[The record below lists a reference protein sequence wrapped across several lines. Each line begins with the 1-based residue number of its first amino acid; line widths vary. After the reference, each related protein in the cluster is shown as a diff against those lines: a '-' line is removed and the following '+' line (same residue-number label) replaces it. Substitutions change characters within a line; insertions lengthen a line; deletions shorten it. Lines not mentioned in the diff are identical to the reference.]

1 MFKVSRKFFS
11 LSNDIKM
18 KYAADV
24 AQRENDHGFVQ
35 TEGERVDTSIPHGD
49 LKESFNYVNSDKQKT
64 MPDEELPEFREI
76 LLDFYKQCTELSLK
90 ILDIMGQGLYMDDPG
105 LFLKTHTGMDGG
117 DNDTTLR
124 TLYYPSIPENLAIKE
139 GQQRCGIHTDYG
151 SLTLLF
157 QDTTGGLEVMNRS
170 GEWVS
175 ATPIENTV
183 LVNIGDLMQRW
194 TSDTLKST
202 KHRVLMP
209 KTKETKSKERQSLVF
224 FVFPDRET
232 VVKCTDN
239 SDKYPPIKSMD
250 YLKQL
255 LAATY

>member
-18 KYAADV
+18 KYATNV
-24 AQRENDHGFVQ
+24 AQRDSEHGFVQ
-35 TEGERVDTSIPHGD
+35 TEGERLDTSIPHGD
-49 LKESFNYVNSDKQKT
+49 LKESFNYVNGDKEKP

-76 LLDFYKQCTELSLK
+76 LLDFYKQCTELSLTL
-90 ILDIMGQGLYMDDPG
+90 LDIMGQGLNMDDPR
-105 LFLKTHTGMDGG
+105 LFLKTHTGVDGG

-124 TLYYPSIPENLAIKE
+124 TLYYPSIPENLTIKE

-157 QDTTGGLEVMNRS
+157 QDTAGGLEVMNRS

-175 ATPIENTV
+175 ATPIEDTV
-183 LVNIGDLMQRW
+183 LVNIGDMMQRW

-202 KHRVLMP
+202 KHRILMP
-209 KTKETKSKERQSLVF
+209 TTREAKSKERQSIAF
-224 FVFPDRET
+224 FVLPDKD
-232 VVKCTDN
+232 VIVKCTDN
-239 SDKYPPIKSMD
+239 SDKYPPIKATD
-250 YLKQL
+250 YLLQL